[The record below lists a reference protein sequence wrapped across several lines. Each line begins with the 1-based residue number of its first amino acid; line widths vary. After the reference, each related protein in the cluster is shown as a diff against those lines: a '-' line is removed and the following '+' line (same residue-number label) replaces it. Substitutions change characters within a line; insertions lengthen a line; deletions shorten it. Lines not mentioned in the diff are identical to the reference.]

1 MSKTQ
6 TAPSPTQAS
15 LAGPQKLSSLLAG
28 TSTVGRATNLDAIAA
43 AYGLRLSQEQ
53 ADYLEQNKFLLVPLS
68 PPSHQNFDDMLA
80 YFDGIGGDYS
90 PHQRA
95 PQNTKL
101 VTPDI
106 VLHAF
111 HKYFDLTL
119 TELEAN
125 ELSPLLRT
133 FLTGLANNAAQAAA
147 RTAPDIAVR
156 YQNILAQINVARALL
171 ENRSVKPDYFS
182 DPGEEEKYLTG
193 DREIDRFDNAKTIF
207 SKYSSAR
214 APDLVSKGLAELRL
228 IYTAD
233 AVTPSPF

>member
-1 MSKTQ
+1 
-6 TAPSPTQAS
+6 
-15 LAGPQKLSSLLAG
+15 KLSSLLPGA
-28 TSTVGRATNLDAIAA
+28 STVGRATNLDAIAA
-43 AYGLRLSQEQ
+43 AYGLRLSQGQ

-68 PPSHQNFDDMLA
+68 PSTHQNFDDMLS

-101 VTPDI
+101 ITPDI
-106 VLHAF
+106 VLHAY

-119 TELEAN
+119 MELEAN

-133 FLTGLANNAAQAAA
+133 FLTGLANNAAQAAGRA
-147 RTAPDIAVR
+147 APEIAVR
-156 YQNILAQINVARALL
+156 YQNILAQINVARAPL

-182 DPGEEEKYLTG
+182 DPGEEEKYITG
-193 DREIDRFDNAKTIF
+193 NLELQRFDNAKTIF
-207 SKYSSAR
+207 SKYSYA
-214 APDLVSKGLAELRL
+214 LVRDVVIKGLAEPRL

-233 AVTPSPF
+233 EVTPSPLREQ